1 MAIAE
6 IKFDPKQLINE
17 ITELEKVILPN
28 ILYKSLNR
36 AVFRTS
42 REDLRDATA
51 KTFANPVPFTLKS
64 FLYDKP
70 QQTANFLESRIYIRD
85 DAPKGNAPAD
95 YLSPQITGGSVWRT
109 RFQRRL
115 KARGFLGGSQ
125 GEYMIPG
132 HLAVNSGNQIYKSAG
147 KKKFTP
153 GEYTKALW
161 GISGFEDLR
170 LSGKYGRKN
179 YRTAGSYVFV
189 PKDLDSMADWSDELA
204 ARASM
209 VRSLNDGMLPP
220 PGIYQVMK
228 SSLRQKF
235 FMIDNVPTVGRKFD
249 FLEPA
254 KDEVEKSFREHLLKN
269 LKR

>member
-1 MAIAE
+1 MATAQIT
-6 IKFDPKQLINE
+6 FDPKE
-17 ITELEKVILPN
+17 ILGKIDELEKVLLPKGAYQALN
-28 ILYKSLNR
+28 KS
-36 AVFRTS
+36 VF
-42 REDLRDATA
+42 DATQRLKSEA
-51 KTFANPVPFTLKS
+51 KRRFTSPVPFTLKS
-64 FLYDKP
+64 FLYSKP
-70 QQTANFLESRIYIRD
+70 RQMGADQLEATVFIRD
-85 DAPKGNAPAD
+85 NAPKGNAPTD
-95 YLSPQITGGSVWRT
+95 YLTPQISGGTVWRT

-125 GEYMIPG
+125 GEYMVPG
-132 HLAVNSGNQIYKSAG
+132 HLAVNSSNQIYKTA
-147 KKKFTP
+147 KKKLSP

-161 GISGFEDLR
+161 GVSAFEDLR
-170 LSGKYGRKN
+170 LSGKFGRKN

-254 KDEVEKSFREHLLKN
+254 KDEVDKSFREHLLKN

>member
-1 MAIAE
+1 MATSSITFNPE
-6 IKFDPKQLINE
+6 ELIGKIN
-17 ITELEKVILPN
+17 ELEKVLLPRAAYQALN
-28 ILYKSLNR
+28 KS
-36 AVFRTS
+36 VF
-42 REDLRDATA
+42 DATQRLKSEA
-51 KTFANPVPFTLKS
+51 KRRFTNPVPFTLKS
-64 FLYDKP
+64 FLYSKP
-70 QQTANFLESRIYIRD
+70 KQIGNDQLEATVFIRD
-85 DAPKGNAPAD
+85 DAPKGNAPTD
-95 YLSPQITGGSVWRT
+95 YLTPQISGGTVWRT

-125 GEYMIPG
+125 GQYMVPG
-132 HLAVNSGNQIYKSAG
+132 HLAVNSSNQIYKTE
-147 KKKFTP
+147 KKKLSP

-189 PKDLDSMADWSDELA
+189 PDELDSMAEWSDELA

-209 VRSLNDGMLPP
+209 VRSLNKGKIPP
-220 PGIYQVMK
+220 AGIYQVMK

>member
-1 MAIAE
+1 MAIAKIE
-6 IKFDPKQLINE
+6 FDPKKLINE

-42 REDLRDATA
+42 REDLRDAA
-51 KTFANPVPFTLKS
+51 ASTFTNKVPFTLKS

-95 YLSPQITGGSVWRT
+95 YLSPQIAGGSVWRT

-125 GEYMIPG
+125 GEYMMPA
-132 HLAVNSGNQIYKSAG
+132 LRQSKRSQLPK
-147 KKKFTP
+147 

-204 ARASM
+204 ARAAM
-209 VRSLNDGMLPP
+209 VRSLNKGQLPQ

-228 SSLRQKF
+228 SKLKPTF
-235 FMIDNVPTVGRKFD
+235 VMLDNVPTVPKKFD
-249 FLEPA
+249 FENIA
-254 KDEVEKSFREHLLKN
+254 KNSIERTFKEELTRN